1 MLKILFLCCVL
12 GLFSCTLPKEARQLK
27 NATKQWRESPV
38 VLDSWAD
45 SPFSGSFLTLR
56 ENGKFERYSDGII
69 RSFSAG
75 NWTQSHDTIALTY
88 TDIRQKT
95 IKTQRVSVDMETST
109 LIFIGTPTPVL
120 MRLKILTNRL
130 GKF

>member
-1 MLKILFLCCVL
+1 
-12 GLFSCTLPKEARQLK
+12 
-27 NATKQWRESPV
+27 
-38 VLDSWAD
+38 DSWAD

-75 NWTQSHDTIALTY
+75 NWTQSRDTIALTY

-109 LIFIGTPTPVL
+109 LIFIGTPTPAL

>member
-12 GLFSCTLPKEARQLK
+12 GLFSCTIPKEARQLK
-27 NATKQWRESPV
+27 NTTKHWRESPI
-38 VLDSWAD
+38 VLSSWAD

-56 ENGKFERYSDGII
+56 ENGKFEHHSDGMI

-75 NWTQSHDTIALTY
+75 NWTQNQDTIALVY
-88 TDIRQKT
+88 VDISQKT
-95 IKTQRVSVDMETST
+95 IKTQRVYVDKETST
-109 LIFIGTPTPVL
+109 LVFVGIDTPVF
-120 MRLKILTNRL
+120 MRLRILTNRL

>member
-1 MLKILFLCCVL
+1 M
-12 GLFSCTLPKEARQLK
+12 ARRLK

-56 ENGKFERYSDGII
+56 ENGKFEHYSDGII

-75 NWTQSHDTIALTY
+75 NWTQNQDTIALVY
-88 TDIRQKT
+88 VDIRQKT

-109 LIFIGTPTPVL
+109 LIFIGTPTLAL
-120 MRLKILTNRL
+120 MRLKNIDKSIGEILAC
-130 GKF
+130 